1 MSDVVDAVYPAALE
15 AGIAVEQF
23 WNLSIAEVQDL
34 INAYAQRRKADLKKS
49 IRMQFLLASLIPQY
63 ILRDEKDPVPQ
74 PWDYY
79 PELFKEEKEIYEK
92 AAAEKEFEDF
102 KERRRQYA
110 AALNKQ
116 RRGGSPG

>member
-116 RRGGSPG
+116 RRGG

>member
-1 MSDVVDAVYPAALE
+1 MSDVIDAMYPAALE
-15 AGIAVEQF
+15 AGITAEGF
-23 WNLSIAEVQDL
+23 WSLSIAEVQDL
-34 INAYAQRRKADLKKS
+34 IDAYAQRRKADLKKS

-63 ILRDEKDPVPQ
+63 ILRNESDPVPQ

-79 PELFKEEKEIYEK
+79 PELFKEEKELYEK
-92 AAAEKEFEDF
+92 EAAEKEFEEF

-116 RRGGSPG
+116 RRGG

>member
-1 MSDVVDAVYPAALE
+1 MSDVIDAMYPAALE
-15 AGIAVEQF
+15 AGITIEQF
-23 WNLSIAEVQDL
+23 WNLSIAEVQDV
-34 INAYAQRRKADLKKS
+34 INAYAQRRKTDLKQS

-63 ILRDEKDPVPQ
+63 ILRNETDPVPQ

-79 PELFKEEKEIYEK
+79 PELFEEEKELYEK
-92 AAAEKEFEDF
+92 AAAEKELEEF

-116 RRGGSPG
+116 RRGL

>member
-15 AGIAVEQF
+15 AGITAEEF
-23 WNLSIAEVQDL
+23 WSLSIAEVQDV
-34 INAYAQRRKADLKKS
+34 INAYAQKRKTDLKQS

-63 ILRDEKDPVPQ
+63 ILRNETDPVPQ

-79 PELFKEEKEIYEK
+79 PELFKEDKAVYEK

-116 RRGGSPG
+116 RRGL